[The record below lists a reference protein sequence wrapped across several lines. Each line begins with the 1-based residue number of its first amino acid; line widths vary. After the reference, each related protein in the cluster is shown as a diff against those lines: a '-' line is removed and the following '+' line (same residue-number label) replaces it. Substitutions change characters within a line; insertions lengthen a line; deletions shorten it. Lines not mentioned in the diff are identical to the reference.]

1 MGFVLYFKVIT
12 CILCTLRN
20 ALFLQTAFFQ
30 IHNLLIIKISPDY
43 IHEIS
48 PCVFYYL
55 VVNINGI
62 NLLWKVSHR
71 NLQVNEPLIASD
83 VKHILANEK
92 IRTYKL

>member
-1 MGFVLYFKVIT
+1 MVFVLYFKVIT
-12 CILCTLRN
+12 CILSTLRN
-20 ALFLQTAFFQ
+20 GLFLQTFFQ
-30 IHNLLIIKISPDY
+30 IHDLLIIKISLDY

-55 VVNINGI
+55 VVNVNGI

-71 NLQVNEPLIASD
+71 NLQVNESLIASD

-92 IRTYKL
+92 IRTYEL